1 MRTKVSLILLASLF
15 TLVACNPNEPP
26 TTQLSVSK
34 AQVYADI
41 EEILVS
47 YSASDPEGAPVTCSL
62 NFGDGSVLNLTACN
76 IGTQAHT
83 YSQAGSYT
91 VTFTA
96 SDSEGATSLAK
107 QVVTVL
113 DSSKTCYAAIAAGSS
128 QAIQTSR
135 TGSWPAS
142 DAAYVPGQL
151 LVQLPTG
158 NVEVTL
164 EHLKTSKVSAPLRTL
179 RTIESPKELAGP
191 TWVLLETT
199 PGQEEAVAQALMSTG
214 QVTHAQPNY
223 IYGLLALPTPPD
235 DTLYNYQT
243 AQFQLVGLESAWAN
257 VLDPTNNA
265 LDPLIAVVDSGIAY
279 DHVDLQASV
288 DNLGKDFSSE
298 NGADGY
304 PTSNSGPHGTLVGSI
319 IGAETNNNEGAAGV
333 TYNTAKLLPL
343 KVFPGGTS
351 DILAQAISE
360 AVTAGANVINLSL
373 CILNN
378 SGTCADL
385 YDTPDTVIEN
395 ALQNA
400 YQNGVVIVAASGNFA
415 DDWVGY
421 PASSPYTIA
430 VGSVNAAGQ
439 RSSFSNGGTR
449 LDLVAP
455 GENMIGAT
463 FPIDDGGNPPNPA
476 YVQGDGTSFSTPVV
490 AGVAALYMRQY
501 MSEKGQLPSPK
512 QVARCLCATAQ
523 DQGDPGFDSGYGAG
537 IVRADRAL
545 NTADAICY
553 P

>member
-1 MRTKVSLILLASLF
+1 MRIKVSLILLIGLF
-15 TLVACNPNEPP
+15 ALVACNPNKPP
-26 TTQLSVSK
+26 TTQLSVSRT
-34 AQVYADI
+34 QVYADI
-41 EEILVS
+41 EEIQVTF
-47 YSASDPEGAPVTCSL
+47 SAADPEGAPVTCAL
-62 NFGDGSVLNLTACN
+62 NFGDGSVLNLTACSL
-76 IGTQAHT
+76 GTKAHT
-83 YSQAGSYT
+83 YDQAGSYT

-96 SDSEGATSLAK
+96 SDNKGATSRK
-107 QVVTVL
+107 QLTVNVL

-128 QAIQTSR
+128 KAIQTSR
-135 TGSWPAS
+135 TSSWPAS

-164 EHLKTSKVSAPLRTL
+164 ELLKTSKVSAPLRAL
-179 RTIESPKELAGP
+179 RTIEPPKELTGP

-199 PGQEEAVAQALMSTG
+199 PGQEEAVARALLNNGQA
-214 QVTHAQPNY
+214 VAAQPNY
-223 IYGLLALPTPPD
+223 IYGLLALPTPPND
-235 DTLYNYQT
+235 PLYNSDQA
-243 AQFQLVGLESAWAN
+243 AQFQLIGLESAWAS
-257 VLDPTNNA
+257 A
-265 LDPLIAVVDSGIAY
+265 LDPSNDALDRLVAVVDSGVAY
-279 DHVDLQASV
+279 NHVDLEASV
-288 DNLGKDFSSE
+288 DNLGKDFSDE
-298 NGADGY
+298 DGIDGY
-304 PTSNSGPHGTLVGSI
+304 PTNSSGPHGTIVGSI
-319 IGAETNNNEGAAGV
+319 IAAETNNNEGVAGV

-351 DILAQAISE
+351 DILAQAINE
-360 AVTAGANVINLSL
+360 AVTAGADVINLSL

-378 SGTCADL
+378 SGTCANL
-385 YDTPDTVIEN
+385 YDTPDTAIEN

-400 YQNGVVIVAASGNFA
+400 YQNGVVAVAASGNFA

-455 GENMIGAT
+455 GENMAGAT
-463 FPIDDGGNPPNPA
+463 FPIDDGGNPA

-501 MSEKGQLPSPK
+501 KSAKGQLPSPK

-523 DQGDPGFDSGYGAG
+523 DRGDPGFDTGYGAG
-537 IVRADRAL
+537 IVRADHAL
-545 NTADAICY
+545 NTVDAICY